1 MVDGTMV
8 ERAFSADDLAA
19 RSASTP
25 ERVRALVEA
34 GVLTPAAD
42 GSFEPSDINRI
53 RVAEALEASGI
64 SLADI
69 ATAVAAGELSFGFV
83 GGLLPPIGYLPDTTM
98 GAFSVEHAVPWELV
112 SSSLIRFGLPVPGR
126 AEPIREDDAEIFP
139 SAAAALGFGLSEEA
153 LARFSRLVG
162 ETLRKLAEA
171 QVDLYDTTVVRPMIA
186 AGVPEIQVLENAAQ
200 MGQALAPMLEGLL
213 LWVFRRHQEHAI
225 LEDVI
230 EHVEA
235 ALDRAGVASKR
246 AERTSAIAFMDL
258 SGFTRLT
265 ETQGDHAAAELAAA
279 LAELVQD
286 AAHTY
291 GGQPVKFL
299 GDGVMFHFGDPASA
313 MACALELVDGARE
326 AGLPPAHVG
335 IHAGP
340 VVYRDGDYFGRTVN
354 LAARIADKAGPG
366 DVFVNE
372 ETMDTVLR
380 GAAASAPAA
389 GHGFGFERIGPAEL
403 KGVERPVTLFRVTR
417 A

>member
-1 MVDGTMV
+1 MG
-8 ERAFSADDLAA
+8 FSEAELAA
-19 RSASTP
+19 RAASTP
-25 ERVRALVEA
+25 GRVRALVA
-34 GVLTPAAD
+34 VGVLTPADD

-64 SLADI
+64 SLDDI

-83 GGLLPPIGYLPDTTM
+83 GSLLRPVGYLPGTTM
-98 GAFSVEHAVPWELV
+98 GRFSNEHAVPWELV
-112 SSSLIRFGLPVPGR
+112 SSSLVRFGLPVPGPD
-126 AEPIREDDAEIFP
+126 EPIREDDAEIFP

-171 QVDLYDTTVVRPMIA
+171 QVDLFDTTVVRPMIA
-186 AGVPEIQVLENAAQ
+186 AGVPEAQVLENAAQ
-200 MGQALAPMLEGLL
+200 MGRALVPMLESLL

-246 AERTSAIAFMDL
+246 AARPCAIAFMDL

-279 LAELVQD
+279 LADLVQD
-286 AAHTY
+286 AAHAH
-291 GGQPVKFL
+291 GGTPVKLL
-299 GDGVMFHFGDPASA
+299 GDGVMFHFADPTSA
-313 MACALELVDGARE
+313 VACALELVEGARA

-335 IHAGP
+335 IHAGH

-354 LAARIADKAGPG
+354 LAARIADRAGPG
-366 DVFVNE
+366 EVFVSE
-372 ETMDTVLR
+372 ETKEEAGGGP
-380 GAAASAPAA
+380 GART
-389 GHGFGFERIGPAEL
+389 FGFEPVGPAEL
-403 KGVERPVTLFRVTR
+403 KGVERPVMLYRVTSG
-417 A
+417 

>member
-1 MVDGTMV
+1 MTLS
-8 ERAFSADDLAA
+8 EAELAA

-25 ERVRALVEA
+25 DRVRALVAA
-34 GVLTPAAD
+34 GVLTAID
-42 GSFEPSDINRI
+42 GGSFAPDDVNRI
-53 RVAEALEASGI
+53 RVAEALAASGI
-64 SLADI
+64 SLNDI
-69 ATAVAAGELSFGFV
+69 ARAVGAGQLSFDFV
-83 GGLLPPIGYLPDTTM
+83 GSLLPPVGYLPNTTM
-98 GAFSVEHAVPWELV
+98 GAFSSDHAVPWDLV
-112 SSSLIRFGLPVPGR
+112 SSSLVRFGLPVPGR
-126 AEPIREDDAEIFP
+126 DEPIREDDAEIFP

-171 QVDLYDTTVVRPMIA
+171 QVDLFDTTVVRPMIA
-186 AGVPEIQVLENAAQ
+186 AGVPETQALENAAQ
-200 MGQALAPMLEGLL
+200 MGRALAPMLEGLL

-230 EHVEA
+230 EYVET
-235 ALDRAGVASKR
+235 ALDRAGVSAKRDAS
-246 AERTSAIAFMDL
+246 TTAIAFMDL

-265 ETQGDHAAAELAAA
+265 ETEGDHAAAELAAS

-286 AAHTY
+286 AAHAH
-291 GGQPVKFL
+291 GGTPVKFL
-299 GDGVMFHFGDPASA
+299 GDGVMFHFVDPGQAV
-313 MACALELVDGARE
+313 ACALELVDGARA

-366 DVFVNE
+366 EVFVSE
-372 ETMDTVLR
+372 ETSRVTR
-380 GAAASAPAA
+380 AA
-389 GHGFGFERIGPAEL
+389 GEALGFGFEEVGAAEL
-403 KGVERPVTLFRVTR
+403 KGVERPVMLVRVTR

>member
-1 MVDGTMV
+1 MPDP
-8 ERAFSADDLAA
+8 FSEDDLAA

-25 ERVRALVEA
+25 DRVRALIAA
-34 GVLTPAAD
+34 GVLAPSD
-42 GSFEPSDINRI
+42 GGSFEPSDINRI

-64 SLADI
+64 SLDDI
-69 ATAVAAGELSFGFV
+69 ARAVGAGELSFGFV
-83 GGLLPPIGYLPDTTM
+83 GSLLAPVGYLPDTTM
-98 GAFSVEHAVPWELV
+98 GAFSLEHAVPWELV
-112 SSSLIRFGLPVPGR
+112 SSSLVRFGLPVPGR
-126 AEPIREDDAEIFP
+126 DEPIREDDAEIFP

-171 QVDLYDTTVVRPMIA
+171 QVDLFDTTVVRPMIA
-186 AGVPEIQVLENAAQ
+186 AGVPEPQVLDNAAQ
-200 MGQALAPMLEGLL
+200 MGRALAPMLEGLL

-246 AERTSAIAFMDL
+246 AARPSAIAFMDL

-265 ETQGDHAAAELAAA
+265 ETQGDHVAAELAAT

-286 AAHTY
+286 AAHAY
-291 GGQPVKFL
+291 GGTPVKFL
-299 GDGVMFHFGDPASA
+299 GDGVMFHFPDPTRAV
-313 MACALELVDGARE
+313 ACALELVEGARG
-326 AGLPPAHVG
+326 ASLPPAHVG

-366 DVFVNE
+366 DVFVSDDTRR
-372 ETMDTVLR
+372 ETE
-380 GAAASAPAA
+380 PA
-389 GHGFGFERIGPAEL
+389 GRTLGFGFEAVGPTEL
-403 KGVERPVTLFRVTR
+403 KGVEHPVTLFRAKR
-417 A
+417 S